1 MRVEAGAVVD
11 EFDLAGIGHVVARY
25 TRAKHPDG
33 AGWACMFTVVASTVN
48 DLAVVHRLSAPTLA
62 EARRSVRLAVE
73 FLSGRADRPGVSAS
87 NQAPAPI
94 MGGAPRT
101 DVGPTRSPTF
111 RLPPDHVPV

>member
-11 EFDLAGIGHVVARY
+11 EFELPGIGHVVARY
-25 TRAKHPDG
+25 TRMKQAD
-33 AGWACMFTVVASTVN
+33 AASWACMFTVVASTVA

-73 FLSGRADRPGVSAS
+73 FLSGRADRPAVAS
-87 NQAPAPI
+87 SDPAPPPI
-94 MGGAPRT
+94 RGGARRNDGGPR
-101 DVGPTRSPTF
+101 RSPTF